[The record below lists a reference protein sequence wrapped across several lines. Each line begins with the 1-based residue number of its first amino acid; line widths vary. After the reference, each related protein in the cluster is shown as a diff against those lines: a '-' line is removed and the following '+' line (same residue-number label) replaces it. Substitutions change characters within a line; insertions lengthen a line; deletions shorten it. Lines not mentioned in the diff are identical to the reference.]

1 MIIHLHFLM
10 LGWLLAGL
18 APTDPNLVPDDFLS
32 ISCPDE
38 DACYLLE
45 ASGELFASADGG
57 LTLQARSQLESLAP
71 KVLFTGTLHGW
82 MISRGRL
89 WRSRDGGRRFE
100 ALAQPDGRAIV
111 DICLDE
117 AGRLVLAT
125 ADGWLYRHV
134 EDARFRQE
142 GPKISGGIRKLS
154 MASDGS
160 RLAIAND
167 GSLFVRRPG
176 DKAWGRS
183 QPLPRGV
190 LGAAW
195 LQKGVLVATG
205 CKRQV
210 RISTDI
216 GKTWQTVNVA
226 AARAEKTSAQPGP
239 GVCLW
244 PARQEA
250 WGHALLLGAP
260 GKLGLLSEQGTL
272 RWIDTGH
279 KRIWRAAARH
289 GHEILLVGDGGARG
303 VLQRRGQE
311 FVFKAVAK
319 VGAAFVAVGTLGKK
333 KAYRAN
339 AEGLLEW
346 SIDGGLSWTPST
358 APLDCRQ
365 LQFVDAKRGFALA
378 GTGQLHGTVDGGKSW
393 KELVRWDGLFMKDM
407 YFLDSRYGWVVGGS
421 GAVARTKDGGVNW
434 TLDRADFSRDFLAVR
449 FFDRR
454 RGWAVGEK
462 QAVFSSV
469 DGGRTWSRKLRG
481 RGSLRALVLLGSKQV
496 FVAGDQGLVMETQDA
511 GKTWQPRSAPTDRA
525 LMGMVFVDDLR
536 GMVVGSEGRAYVTAD
551 GAETWHRLRG
561 LATRARFTRAA
572 CFAGSSLCLLGAE
585 RGWMLAGNPFQQEK
599 P

>member
-1 MIIHLHFLM
+1 MIMHLHFLM

-32 ISCPDE
+32 VSCPDE

-71 KVLFTGTLHGW
+71 KILFTGTLHGW

-117 AGRLVLAT
+117 AGRLVLAP

-134 EDARFRQE
+134 EDARFSQE
-142 GPKISGGIRKLS
+142 GPKISGGIRQLRI
-154 MASDGS
+154 ATDGS

-167 GSLFVRRPG
+167 GSLLLRRPG
-176 DKAWGRS
+176 DKAWGHSR
-183 QPLPRGV
+183 PLPRGA

-195 LQKGVLVATG
+195 LAKGALVATG

-210 RISTDI
+210 RFSKDF
-216 GKTWQTVNVA
+216 GKTWQ
-226 AARAEKTSAQPGP
+226 AARVDEKSAQPGP
-239 GVCLW
+239 AICLW
-244 PARQEA
+244 PASEEA

-260 GKLGLLSEQGTL
+260 GKLGLLSDQGSL

-289 GHEILLVGDGGARG
+289 GREILLVGDGGARG
-303 VLQRRGQE
+303 VLRRRGPD
-311 FVFKAVAK
+311 FVFRALGK
-319 VGAAFVAVGTLGKK
+319 VGSSFVAVGTLGKK

-346 SIDGGLSWTPST
+346 SADEGLSWTPST
-358 APLDCRQ
+358 APESCRQ
-365 LQFVDAKRGFALA
+365 LQFVNAKRGFALA
-378 GTGQLHGTVDGGKSW
+378 GTGQLYGTVDGGQNW
-393 KELVRWDGLFMKDM
+393 KELVRWDDLFMKDM
-407 YFLDSRYGWVVGGS
+407 YFLDARYGWVVGSS

-434 TLDRADFSRDFLAVR
+434 TLDRADFDRDFLAVR

-469 DGGRTWSRKLRG
+469 DGGRTWSQKLRG
-481 RGSLRALVLLGSKQV
+481 RGSLRALALLSPKRV

-525 LMGMVFVDDLR
+525 LMDLIFVDDLR

-551 GAETWHRLRG
+551 GGETWHRLRG

-572 CFAGSSLCLLGAE
+572 CFAGSSHCLLGAE
-585 RGWMLAGNPFQQEK
+585 RGWMLAGNPFQQER